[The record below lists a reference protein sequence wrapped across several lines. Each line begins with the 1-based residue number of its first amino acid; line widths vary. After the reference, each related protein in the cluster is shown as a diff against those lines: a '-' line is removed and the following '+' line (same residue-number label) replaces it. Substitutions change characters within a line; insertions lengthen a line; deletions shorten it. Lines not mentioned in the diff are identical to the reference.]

1 MREKSHLRFAD
12 KAFESS
18 LKWGQG
24 TLAEALGSEKA
35 LLVQDCM
42 REKWAKIRHTY
53 PRLVTP
59 YSRILMLGAV
69 FALPLYLAL
78 GREMEEDKAL
88 AICQAHVEACAE
100 AFAAEKIPK
109 IFFFAFKIPLLHVAA
124 TRLNLLAERL
134 GNDPSGWFYKIMP
147 KRHRM
152 LIGYDVTRCG
162 LHKYF
167 SEMGVPE
174 LTAGAICPYD
184 ETMTRKHF
192 PPGTRLVRTTFLS
205 QNQSCCDFRY
215 YKK

>member
-1 MREKSHLRFAD
+1 MRENSHLNFAD

-18 LKWGQG
+18 LKWGQD
-24 TLAEALGSEKA
+24 TLAKALGPEKA
-35 LLVQDCM
+35 LVMQGMM
-42 REKWAKIRHTY
+42 REKWAQIRHTY
-53 PRLVTP
+53 PCLVTP

-78 GREMEEDKAL
+78 GREMEEEKAL

-124 TRLNLLAERL
+124 TRLNLLAEKL
-134 GNDPSGWFYKIMP
+134 GNDSNGWLYKIMP
-147 KRHRM
+147 KQPGM

-167 SEMGVPE
+167 TEMGVPE
-174 LTAGAICPYD
+174 LTAGAICSYD

-192 PPGTRLVRTTFLS
+192 PKGTRLVRTRLLS
-205 QNQSCCDFRY
+205 KNQPCCDFRY
-215 YKK
+215 YSK